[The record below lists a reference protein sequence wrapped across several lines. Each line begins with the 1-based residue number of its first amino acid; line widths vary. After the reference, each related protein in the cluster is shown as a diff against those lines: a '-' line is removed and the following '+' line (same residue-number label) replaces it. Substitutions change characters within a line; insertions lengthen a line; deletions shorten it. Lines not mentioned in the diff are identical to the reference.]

1 MRIPVVAGTI
11 DRRILINYRVELSVL
26 RKMLPSPFRPTIV
39 DGYGIAGIDLLRFKN
54 LRVKGL
60 PNYLGYTSENAAH
73 RISVEWDELDETRRG
88 VYTPR
93 LDTDSFTTTLVGG
106 RVFPGLH
113 HRSKFKS
120 DETEDHFNISM
131 KCHGEHLIHLE
142 ANLCDRFPMESIF
155 RTLPKASRFFA
166 DDSVAYSPRF
176 RTSIFDGVQLKCRR
190 WKLEP
195 LRVTALDS
203 QYFEQSS
210 LFPKGSIFFDHAS
223 IMRGIDHEWHS
234 RGELIAS
241 RPIRLGGFLL

>member
-1 MRIPVVAGTI
+1 MRIPIVAGTI

-26 RKMLPSPFRPTIV
+26 RKILPTPFRPTVV
-39 DGYGIAGIDLLRFKN
+39 DGYGIAGIDLIRFQN

-60 PNYLGYTSENAAH
+60 PNYLGYTSENAIH
-73 RISVEWDELDETRRG
+73 RISVEWDELGLTRRG

-113 HRSKFKS
+113 HRAKFKAEES
-120 DETEDHFNISM
+120 EDHFKLSV
-131 KCHGEHLIHLE
+131 KSGGEQMIRLE
-142 ANLCDRFPMESIF
+142 AKLRDRFPMESIF
-155 RTLPKASRFFA
+155 RAMPNASRFFA
-166 DDSVAYSPRF
+166 GDKVAYSPRF

-195 LRVTALDS
+195 LRVNALES
-203 QYFEQSS
+203 QYFEQKQM
-210 LFPKGSIFFDHAS
+210 FPKGSIFFDHAS
-223 IMRGIDHEWHS
+223 IMRDIEHEWHS
-234 RGELIAS
+234 CGELIAS